1 MGLYDGNVVK
11 ATVVTLIMSF
21 ILSESICLLLIDLQ
35 LFNKIFSFIKSN
47 MSVIVQPYT
56 VTRTFETSP
65 RLIVV
70 FGPK

>member
-1 MGLYDGNVVK
+1 MGLYDGNVVG

-47 MSVIVQPYT
+47 MSVIVQLP
-56 VTRTFETSP
+56 
-65 RLIVV
+65 
-70 FGPK
+70 